1 MVFLIQNTQ
10 NRDGAAMQAKLDEL
24 IRVTEAQ
31 NQFIGIEHLTETE
44 VEEIRDKCEKA
55 VKRHAMESA
64 SRQGRQ
70 NAEAQAAQE
79 LKKSFGKTAPANA
92 RKSSPAKS
100 GRTSAKAGG
109 AVR

>member
-1 MVFLIQNTQ
+1 
-10 NRDGAAMQAKLDEL
+10 
-24 IRVTEAQ
+24 
-31 NQFIGIEHLTETE
+31 
-44 VEEIRDKCEKA
+44 
-55 VKRHAMESA
+55 MESA